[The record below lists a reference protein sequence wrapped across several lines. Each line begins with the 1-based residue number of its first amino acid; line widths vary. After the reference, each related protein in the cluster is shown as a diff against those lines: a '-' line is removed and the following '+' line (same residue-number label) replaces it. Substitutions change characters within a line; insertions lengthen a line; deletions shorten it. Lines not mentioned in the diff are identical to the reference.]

1 MTTTTTSPF
10 PSPTAP
16 RRSSTPLT
24 PSQCKHTRL
33 TPIDDCYNF
42 PSFIVI
48 VATSFSFIISGGRWL
63 LRLNKNGG
71 LCHVVMVDHRN
82 GATTTCSPFIVI
94 YLSLFP
100 LDVRL
105 YVSLSLS
112 QMDLGQGMN
121 IGRGIKNQ
129 GTAWG
134 TQHFCW
140 YTQQFSKIPKMLLW
154 VFSVINNILAF
165 SFLQR
170 LFFFS

>member
-1 MTTTTTSPF
+1 MLSLVCYIESFNLLPTNFFDHRSLLSIVIIGQHFKTPLQMTTTTTSPF

-112 QMDLGQGMN
+112 NGFGPRYEHRSRD
-121 IGRGIKNQ
+121 
-129 GTAWG
+129 
-134 TQHFCW
+134 
-140 YTQQFSKIPKMLLW
+140 
-154 VFSVINNILAF
+154 
-165 SFLQR
+165 
-170 LFFFS
+170 